1 MRAREFIVKVPITL
15 NLDDLQPDE
24 MPGPAQVGAQP
35 EMAQIAQAAEPKS
48 VEQPAP
54 DAGTKPVDAGPVDA
68 ETDMMV
74 GPLQQQLELLK
85 RAAGVASVFDE
96 QDEPQQQ
103 KPTTDSERARLQV
116 AMQAGQSPAG

>member
-1 MRAREFIVKVPITL
+1 MRAREFIVKIPITL
-15 NLDDLQPDE
+15 NLDDLQPE
-24 MPGPAQVGAQP
+24 QMPGPAQVGAEPEMVQAEPEMTPEPVSQP
-35 EMAQIAQAAEPKS
+35 ELATG
-48 VEQPAP
+48 V
-54 DAGTKPVDAGPVDA
+54 KPVDAGPVDA

-96 QDEPQQQ
+96 TDAPKQQ

>member
-1 MRAREFIVKVPITL
+1 MRAREFIVKIPITL

-35 EMAQIAQAAEPKS
+35 EMAQPDPVAVPEP
-48 VEQPAP
+48 VDRPEMAT
-54 DAGTKPVDAGPVDA
+54 DTKPVDAGPVDA

-96 QDEPQQQ
+96 TDAPKQQR
-103 KPTTDSERARLQV
+103 PTSDRARLQV

>member
-1 MRAREFIVKVPITL
+1 MRAREFIVKIPITL
-15 NLDDLQPDE
+15 NLDDLQPDV
-24 MPGPAQVGAQP
+24 MPGPDQVGAQP
-35 EMAQIAQAAEPKS
+35 QMAPAEPVIS
-48 VEQPAP
+48 ALPVSQPEPGA
-54 DAGTKPVDAGPVDA
+54 ATKPVDAGPVDA

-96 QDEPQQQ
+96 TDAPKQQR
-103 KPTTDSERARLQV
+103 PTSDRARLQV

>member
-1 MRAREFIVKVPITL
+1 MRAREFIVKIPITL

-24 MPGPAQVGAQP
+24 MPGPDQVGAQP
-35 EMAQIAQAAEPKS
+35 EMATAEPMMATDPVS
-48 VEQPAP
+48 QPELAT
-54 DAGTKPVDAGPVDA
+54 GVKPVDAGPVDA

-96 QDEPQQQ
+96 TDAPKQQR
-103 KPTTDSERARLQV
+103 PTSDRARLQV